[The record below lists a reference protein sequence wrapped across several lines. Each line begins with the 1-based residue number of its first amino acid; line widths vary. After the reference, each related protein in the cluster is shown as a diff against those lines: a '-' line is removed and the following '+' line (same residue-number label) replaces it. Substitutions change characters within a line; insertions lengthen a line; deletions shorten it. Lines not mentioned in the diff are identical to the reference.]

1 MDSFCLNIITHW
13 HTTETSCMSRKWANF
28 ILPKKSFSV
37 WSVFVLIGTCNFKI
51 HFRRHYY
58 RPQRSCRQGYV
69 FTRVC
74 HSVNRGG
81 CLLLGGVCSG
91 GCLLSGGVCS
101 QGVSTFGGCL
111 LRGCLLWGVSVPRG
125 VSALGGVCSQGG
137 VCLGGVCS
145 RGCLPLGVVSA
156 CLFWRGGSRA
166 RHMVNERPVRI
177 LLECIL
183 VTISACIFVKIDY
196 HWLDLFM
203 PTQIPKDSAL
213 ESTHGSKS
221 SKQSR
226 IY

>member
-58 RPQRSCRQGYV
+58 RPQRSCGQGYV

-81 CLLLGGVCSG
+81 VCSWGVSALGGVCSG
-91 GCLLSGGVCS
+91 GCLFPGGVS
-101 QGVSTFGGCL
+101 A
-111 LRGCLLWGVSVPRG
+111 LRGCLLP
-125 VSALGGVCSQGG
+125 GG

-145 RGCLPLGVVSA
+145 RGCLPPGVVSA
-156 CLFWRGGSRA
+156 CLFWGG
-166 RHMVNERPVRI
+166 
-177 LLECIL
+177 
-183 VTISACIFVKIDY
+183 
-196 HWLDLFM
+196 
-203 PTQIPKDSAL
+203 
-213 ESTHGSKS
+213 G
-221 SKQSR
+221 KQSSA
-226 IY
+226 YGQWAAGTHPTGMHSCYNLCMHFC